1 MKYTSKTDPHS
12 GSFQTGN
19 VLLIT
24 FSHLLLD
31 TYMAFVAPL
40 LPLLI
45 AKLGLSYFLA
55 GLLSAGIRLPSL
67 LNPLIGI
74 LADKLRLRYFI
85 IFTPMLAGVMMS
97 ILGTAPNYPLLLGLT
112 LVGGF
117 VSACYHVTSPV
128 MMRYLAGQKTG
139 RGMSFFML
147 GGDLAATI
155 GPLIILGAVELWGL
169 EQTYWLILP
178 GVFSSVFLYLRF
190 KRIAFQQQ
198 VHTEASRP
206 SLKETSRT
214 LLPLFIKLTGLY
226 LSIAALE
233 ATLTSF
239 LPTYLTAAKGLG
251 LWIAGIS
258 LSLLQ
263 AGGIA
268 GSMAAG
274 PLSDRFGRKK
284 VLLVLIIVL
293 PVLMWI
299 FLMSFGPAT
308 LPLLVMLG
316 AFLFG
321 VRPVVL
327 AIVHETNS
335 AYPAYVNGIY
345 MMINFISNSAMIL
358 LMGFLSDR
366 IGLESM
372 YRVAAAL
379 SCCGLFFALKLP
391 GDSSSSKREKGKMA
405 RV

>member
-1 MKYTSKTDPHS
+1 MKQSSQKDPRS
-12 GSFQTGN
+12 RSFQTGN

-24 FSHLLLD
+24 FTHLLLD

-55 GLLSAGIRLPSL
+55 GLLTAGIRLPSL

-97 ILGTAPNYPLLLGLT
+97 VLGAAPNYALLLGLT
-112 LVGGF
+112 LAGGLI
-117 VSACYHVTSPV
+117 SSCYHVTAPV

-147 GGDLAATI
+147 GGDLAATL
-155 GPLIILGAVELWGL
+155 GPLVILGAVELWGL
-169 EQTYWLILP
+169 EHTYWLILP
-178 GVFSSVFLYLRF
+178 SLCSTLFLYLRF
-190 KRIAFQQQ
+190 KRIAVQRQT
-198 VHTEASRP
+198 VHAEAARP
-206 SLKETSRT
+206 SLKETSKT
-214 LLPLFIKLTGLY
+214 LLPLFAKLTGLY

-239 LPTYLTAAKGLG
+239 LPTYLTATKGVSV
-251 LWIAGIS
+251 WIAGIS
-258 LSLLQ
+258 LSVLQ
-263 AGGIA
+263 AGGIG

-274 PLSDRFGRKK
+274 PLSDRFGRKNI
-284 VLLVLIIVL
+284 LLVIVVLL
-293 PVLMWI
+293 PVLMWM
-299 FLMSFGPAT
+299 FLLSFGPAT
-308 LPLLVMLG
+308 LPLLITLG

-335 AYPAYVNGIY
+335 GYPAYVNGIY

-358 LMGFLSDR
+358 LMGVLSDK
-366 IGLESM
+366 IGLENM
-372 YRVAAAL
+372 YRVAATL
-379 SCCGLFFALKLP
+379 SCGAIFFALKLP
-391 GDSSSSKREKGKMA
+391 GDLSSPTVSTR
-405 RV
+405 

>member
-1 MKYTSKTDPHS
+1 MKHSSKTDSHS
-12 GSFQTGN
+12 GAFQTGN

-24 FSHLLLD
+24 FTHLLLD
-31 TYMAFVAPL
+31 TYMAFIAPL

-74 LADKLRLRYFI
+74 VADKLRLRYFI
-85 IFTPMLAGVMMS
+85 IFTPMLAGLMMS
-97 ILGTAPNYPLLLGLT
+97 MLGAAPNYLLLLGLT
-112 LVGGF
+112 LAGGL

-155 GPLIILGAVELWGL
+155 GPLVILGAVELWGL
-169 EQTYWLILP
+169 EHTYWLVLP
-178 GVFSSVFLYLRF
+178 GICSSVFLFLRF
-190 KRIAFQQQ
+190 KRIVVRKP
-198 VHTEASRP
+198 VHTDTAHP
-206 SLKETSRT
+206 SLKETSKT
-214 LLPLFIKLTGLY
+214 LLPLFATLTGLY
-226 LSIAALE
+226 VCVASLE

-239 LPTYLTAAKGLG
+239 LPTYLTAAKGASV
-251 LWIAGIS
+251 WIAGMS

-263 AGGIA
+263 AGGIL

-284 VLLVLIIVL
+284 VLLSIVVFL
-293 PVLMWI
+293 PLFMWM
-299 FLMSFGPAT
+299 FLSSSGSAT
-308 LPLLVMLG
+308 LPLLMLLG

-321 VRPVVL
+321 LRPVVL

-335 AYPAYVNGIY
+335 GYPAYVNGIY

-358 LMGFLSDR
+358 LMGILSDK
-366 IGLESM
+366 IGLEQM
-372 YRVAAAL
+372 YRVAATL
-379 SCCGLFFALKLP
+379 SFGAIFFALKLP
-391 GDSSSSKREKGKMA
+391 GDTGMK
-405 RV
+405 